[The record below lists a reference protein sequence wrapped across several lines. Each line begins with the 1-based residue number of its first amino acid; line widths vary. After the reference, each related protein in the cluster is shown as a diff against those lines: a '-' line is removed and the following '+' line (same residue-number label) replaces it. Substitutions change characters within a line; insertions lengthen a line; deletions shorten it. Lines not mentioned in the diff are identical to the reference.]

1 MPRPFRFGYQT
12 FAPDSKATWLDMARK
27 AEDHGYATFS
37 LADHYLGDGPATEAA
52 NHPPQTVAAV
62 PAMMAAAAVTDQ
74 IKIGCRVFCCDY
86 HHPMV
91 LLKEMGTIDLLSD
104 GRLEAGF
111 GAGWVKS
118 EYDAMGI
125 TMDRP
130 GIRIDRMVEYVEF
143 ARQFFTGD
151 PIDYRGQHVTVTG
164 TAGMPSP
171 QEGGPR
177 FMIGG
182 GAPRVLGL
190 AGKLADIVSINF
202 DNSDG
207 KIGEVGLT
215 SGTADGT
222 DQKLDWIRDG
232 AGDRFDD
239 LELEIG
245 AYFTVVT
252 VNTEGTL
259 AAMAPMMGLE
269 PEVLAKHPHAL
280 IGSVDQIVETLLA
293 RRERYGISYVTVGR
307 DALDSFAP
315 VVAAL
320 HGT

>member
-27 AEDHGYATFS
+27 AEDHGYSTFS

-62 PAMMAAAAVTDQ
+62 PAMMAAAGVTDE

-91 LLKEMGTIDLLSD
+91 LMKEMGTIDLFSD

-118 EYDAMGI
+118 EYDAIGVP
-125 TMDRP
+125 MDRA
-130 GIRIDRMVEYVEF
+130 GVRIDRMVEYVEF
-143 ARQFFTGD
+143 ARQFFTGEMV
-151 PIDYRGQHVTVTG
+151 DYQGDHVCVCDTV
-164 TAGMPSP
+164 GMASP
-171 QEGGPR
+171 QDGGPK

-182 GAPRVLGL
+182 GSPRVLGL

-207 KIGEVGLT
+207 KIGEVGLS

-222 DQKLDWIRDG
+222 DQKLDWIRAG
-232 AGDRFDD
+232 AGDRYDD
-239 LELEIG
+239 LEIEIG
-245 AYFTVVT
+245 AYFTIVT
-252 VNTEGTL
+252 DNTEGTL

-269 PEVLAKHPHAL
+269 PDVLANHPHAL
-280 IGSVDQIVETLLA
+280 IGSVDQIIETLQA

-315 VVAAL
+315 VVVAL
-320 HGT
+320 HGK